1 MSSSRYTGRYI
12 VVAIVAVVATLC
24 ATSPAAAPKPGRA
37 AIASAHP
44 MATQAGYDVL
54 AAGGNAFDAAVAV
67 SATLGVVEPYS
78 SGLGGGAFWLLH
90 LADEQKDVFVDAR
103 EVAPAAATP
112 DMYLDADGNPVKGAS
127 FNGPLAAGIPGQA
140 AGLVH
145 LTEKYGKLPLATNLA
160 AAIGIAQQG
169 VPTHQRMLLGLRFRR
184 KAADRWPAFGAVY
197 YPNGE
202 PRAIGELMPQPDLAA
217 TLRRL
222 ADKGMDGF
230 YRGRTAQLLV
240 DGNRAAGGIWTP
252 EDFALYRV
260 VEREPLGFFYRGVR
274 IVSAPPPSSGG
285 IAIANMLNIL
295 DGFDLS
301 QFDGVTRK
309 HLIVEAMR
317 HAFRDRA
324 EYLGDTDFVDV
335 PVELLM
341 SPAYA
346 AGQRNS
352 IRMDR
357 AMPSA
362 ALADVVPPSATGAN
376 TTHFSVLDRDGN
388 RVAGTMTINTW
399 YGSAFMA
406 PGTGVILNNEMDDF
420 SIKPKVPN
428 SFELIGSNANA
439 IAPYKRPLSSMS
451 PTFLEGRR
459 GIAIVGTPGG
469 SRIISMVLLATLAWM
484 DGAPADDIVAMK
496 RFHHQYLPDAIS
508 FEAGAFTDRE
518 KAVLEARG
526 HVLRESSRPYGNM
539 NIVTWDFAT
548 GEVEAATD
556 PRAEVE
562 GRVY

>member
-1 MSSSRYTGRYI
+1 
-12 VVAIVAVVATLC
+12 
-24 ATSPAAAPKPGRA
+24 
-37 AIASAHP
+37 

-67 SATLGVVEPYS
+67 SATLGVVEPYA

-90 LADEQKDVFVDAR
+90 LAEEQKDVFVDAR

-112 DMYLDADGNPVKGAS
+112 DMYLDADGSPVKGAS

-145 LTEKYGKLPLATNLA
+145 LTEKYGLPLATNLA

-169 VPTHQRMLLGLRFRR
+169 VPMHRRMLLGLRFRR
-184 KAADRWPAFGAVY
+184 STADRWPAFGAVY

-222 ADKGMDGF
+222 ADKGLDGF

-240 DGNRAAGGIWTP
+240 DGSRAAGGIWTL
-252 EDFALYRV
+252 EDLARYRV

-295 DGFDLS
+295 DGYDLTRFDE
-301 QFDGVTRK
+301 VTRK

-324 EYLGDTDFVDV
+324 EYLGDSDFVDV
-335 PVELLM
+335 PVKLLI
-341 SPAYA
+341 SRAYA
-346 AGQRNS
+346 AGQRRA

-362 ALADVVPPSATGAN
+362 ALADVVPPSGTGAN

-406 PGTGVILNNEMDDF
+406 PGTGLILNNEMDDF
-420 SIKPKVPN
+420 AIKPKVPN
-428 SFELIGSNANA
+428 SFELIGSEANA
-439 IAPYKRPLSSMS
+439 IAPHKRPLSSMS

-469 SRIISMVLLATLAWM
+469 SRIISMVLLAALAWM
-484 DGAPADDIVAMK
+484 DGASADDIVAMK
-496 RFHHQYLPDAIS
+496 RFHHQYLPDVIS
-508 FEAGAFTDRE
+508 FEAGAFSDRE
-518 KAVLEARG
+518 KTVLEARG
-526 HVLRESSRPYGNM
+526 HVLSESTRPYGNM

>member
-1 MSSSRYTGRYI
+1 MGLHI
-12 VVAIVAVVATLC
+12 FVAIVATLC
-24 ATSPAAAPKPGRA
+24 FTSVPAAPKPGQA

-67 SATLGVVEPYS
+67 SATLGVVEPYA

-90 LADEQKDVFVDAR
+90 LAEEQKDVFVDAR

-112 DMYLDADGNPVKGAS
+112 DMYLDADGDPVKGAS

-145 LTEKYGKLPLATNLA
+145 LAEKYGRLPLATNLA

-169 VPTHQRMLLGLRFRR
+169 VPMHRRMLLGLRFRR
-184 KAADRWPAFGAVY
+184 TTADRWPAFGSVY
-197 YPNGE
+197 YPSGE
-202 PRAIGELMPQPDLAA
+202 PRAIGELMPQPELAA
-217 TLRRL
+217 TLQRL

-240 DGNRAAGGIWTP
+240 DGSRAAGGIWTL
-252 EDFALYRV
+252 EDLARYRV
-260 VEREPLGFFYRGVR
+260 IEREPLGFFYRGVR

-295 DGFDLS
+295 DGYDLTRFDE
-301 QFDGVTRK
+301 VTRK

-324 EYLGDTDFVDV
+324 EYLGDSDFVDV
-335 PVELLM
+335 PVKLLM

-346 AGQRNS
+346 AGQRS
-352 IRMDR
+352 AIRMDH

-362 ALADVVPPSATGAN
+362 ALADVVPPSGAGAN

-406 PGTGVILNNEMDDF
+406 PGTGLILNNEMDDF
-420 SIKPKVPN
+420 AIKPKVPN
-428 SFELIGSNANA
+428 SFELIGSDANA
-439 IAPYKRPLSSMS
+439 IAPHKRPLSSMS

-469 SRIISMVLLATLAWM
+469 SRIISMVLLAALAWM

-496 RFHHQYLPDAIS
+496 RFHHQYLPDVIS
-508 FEAGAFTDRE
+508 FEAGAFSDSE
-518 KAVLEARG
+518 KAVLESRG
-526 HVLRESSRPYGNM
+526 HALSESSRPYGNM
-539 NIVTWDFAT
+539 NIVTWDFAS
-548 GEVEAATD
+548 GEVEAVTD
-556 PRAEVE
+556 PRARVD